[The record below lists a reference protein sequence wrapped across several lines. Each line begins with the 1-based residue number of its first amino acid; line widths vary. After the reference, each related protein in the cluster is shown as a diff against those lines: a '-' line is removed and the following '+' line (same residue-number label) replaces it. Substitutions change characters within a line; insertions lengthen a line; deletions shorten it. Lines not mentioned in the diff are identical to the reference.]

1 MAAKYSDDEYE
12 HDSDDE
18 YDEDIGMWVGN
29 PLKYADHDDEGN
41 YKDKE
46 EKEEKETRPLAA
58 SEPKAHSDSV
68 KSETRKDKLKR
79 LMREKWIRERE
90 ERKPVTVATVVVTA
104 PKMDADLAA
113 ARRGLPY
120 AWEAHL
126 SKTHGEVFYY
136 NRQTGERVWIKP
148 RINDVGRGVRKS
160 ARKKRSRAKQS
171 KRKRSMK
178 RRTIRRK

>member
-1 MAAKYSDDEYE
+1 MASKYE

-18 YDEDIGMWVGN
+18 FDDDIGMWVGN
-29 PLKYADHDDEGN
+29 PLKYGEYDNEGN
-41 YKDKE
+41 YKEEEKKE
-46 EKEEKETRPLAA
+46 EKEEKPLGA
-58 SEPKAHSDSV
+58 SEPKSHSDSV
-68 KSETRKDKLKR
+68 KSESRREKLKR

-90 ERKPVTVATVVVTA
+90 ERKAVSVPVIAV
-104 PKMDADLAA
+104 PKVDADLAA

-126 SKTHGEVFYY
+126 SKTHGQVFYY
-136 NRQTGERVWIKP
+136 NRQTGERVWEKP
-148 RINDVGRGVRKS
+148 RANDVGKGGRKS
-160 ARKKRSRAKQS
+160 TKKKRSRAKQP

>member
-1 MAAKYSDDEYE
+1 MAAKYSDDE

-29 PLKYADHDDEGN
+29 PLKHGDYDNEGN
-41 YKDKE
+41 YKEKKEKKE
-46 EKEEKETRPLAA
+46 EKEEKEKPLAA
-58 SEPKAHSDSV
+58 SEPTGHSDSV
-68 KSETRKDKLKR
+68 ESESRNKKYKR
-79 LMREKWIRERE
+79 LMREKQIRER
-90 ERKPVTVATVVVTA
+90 PVSVAPEA
-104 PKMDADLAA
+104 PKWDTDLVA

-126 SKTHGEVFYY
+126 SKTHGRVFYY
-136 NRQTGERVWIKP
+136 NRQTGEGVWDKP
-148 RINDVGRGVRKS
+148 RTNNVGKGVHKGTK
-160 ARKKRSRAKQS
+160 KKRSRAKQP

>member
-1 MAAKYSDDEYE
+1 MASKYSDDE

-29 PLKYADHDDEGN
+29 PLKYGDYDNEGN
-41 YKDKE
+41 YKETE
-46 EKEEKETRPLAA
+46 EKEVKPLAA
-58 SEPKAHSDSV
+58 AESNRIPDSV
-68 KSETRKDKLKR
+68 KSESRREKLKR

-90 ERKPVTVATVVVTA
+90 ERKPVSVPVITVPLA
-104 PKMDADLAA
+104 PKVDADLAA

-126 SKTHGEVFYY
+126 SKTHGKVFYY
-136 NRQTGERVWIKP
+136 NRQTGERVWEKP
-148 RINDVGRGVRKS
+148 RANDVGKGGRKS
-160 ARKKRSRAKQS
+160 TKKKRSRAKQP

-178 RRTIRRK
+178 RRRHATIRRK